1 VITRKPVPAWCGHCK
16 RRLPPSE
23 ARMMIEGRWTCP
35 GCAYAIEIGPPP
47 LLAVAEASPHDTEA
61 LELFSRDE
69 YLRRPSPR

>member
-1 VITRKPVPAWCGHCK
+1 
-16 RRLPPSE
+16 
-23 ARMMIEGRWTCP
+23 MMIEGRWTCP